1 MLKVFRKKGR
11 VLLLDDDAAIQR
23 LVSLLLKQAGLRV
36 DVVGKGNEA
45 IEAIGKQSYDAILLD
60 LMMPH
65 EGGMTVIGH
74 LRETAPQLLDKV
86 IVLTATP
93 TSVLKTIDGEVAE
106 IVHKPFSP
114 EALVASVK
122 RVIGG

>member
-23 LVSLLLKQAGLRV
+23 LVSLLLRQAGLRV

-45 IEAIGKQSYDAILLD
+45 IEAIKKQSYDAILLD

-65 EGGMTVIGH
+65 EGGMTVIGY
-74 LRETAPQLLDKV
+74 LRDNTPGLLDRV

-114 EALVASVK
+114 DALVASVK
-122 RVIGG
+122 RVIAG

>member
-1 MLKVFRKKGR
+1 MLKVFRKKER

-23 LVSLLLKQAGLRV
+23 LVSLLLRQAGMRV

-45 IEAIGKQSYDAILLD
+45 IEAIAKQSYDAILLD

-74 LRETAPQLLDKV
+74 LRETAPQLLDRV

-114 EALVASVK
+114 EGLVASVK

>member
-1 MLKVFRKKGR
+1 MNVFRKKGR

-23 LVSLLLKQAGLRV
+23 LVSLLLRQAGLRV

-45 IEAIGKQSYDAILLD
+45 IEAIERQPYDAILLD

-74 LRETAPQLLDKV
+74 LRETSPKLLDRV

-93 TSVLKTIDGEVAE
+93 TSVLKTIEGEVAE
-106 IVHKPFSP
+106 IIHKPFSP
-114 EALVASVK
+114 EALVRSVK
-122 RVIGG
+122 KVIAG